1 MARPSPWTFK
11 GFRVNAVHVQLIKF
25 PQHRKQMA
33 GDGFFILPAACGTD
47 LVRIVQIFRLLGAD
61 DAHPHAV
68 LLFFL
73 YQLIDPCSDQGLL
86 ALHHHQIGLGR
97 IMAVFHARRFR
108 HDVGIVPDDSL
119 IHFDFSQ
126 HLFQHLFRN
135 VARTQNGGHAL
146 TEIHN
151 GRFQADVH
159 LAAVQDHVDPSVQIL
174 FDMLRPGWG

>member
-1 MARPSPWTFK
+1 M
-11 GFRVNAVHVQLIKF
+11 
-25 PQHRKQMA
+25 
-33 GDGFFILPAACGTD
+33 
-47 LVRIVQIFRLLGAD
+47 
-61 DAHPHAV
+61 

-126 HLFQHLFRN
+126 HLFHN

-174 FDMLRPGWG
+174 FDMLRPGGARTP